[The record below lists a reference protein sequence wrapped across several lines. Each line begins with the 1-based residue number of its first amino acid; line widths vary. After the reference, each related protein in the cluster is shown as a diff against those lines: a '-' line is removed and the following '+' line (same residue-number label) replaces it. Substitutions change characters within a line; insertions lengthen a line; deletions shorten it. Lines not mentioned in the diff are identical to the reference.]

1 MTTRD
6 ELREKVAAGLRTR
19 LAVNVLRHAPH
30 VGHGWIN
37 ELSVAL
43 AADVLAVMRAE
54 LAEPSEAM
62 MQRASDAIAWA
73 YAESD
78 WEEAKEM
85 AEDLDPRVIYDAI
98 FAASPLAEAMQDD

>member
-54 LAEPSEAM
+54 LAEPTPRMLQAGYEALRE
-62 MQRASDAIAWA
+62 QGRC
-73 YAESD
+73 
-78 WEEAKEM
+78 
-85 AEDLDPRVIYDAI
+85 RRIYGAML
-98 FAASPLAEAMQDD
+98 AASPLAEAMQDD

>member
-6 ELREKVAAGLRTR
+6 ELREKVARAIFEELDVLGISVTPEEETR
-19 LAVNVLRHAPH
+19 LGKA
-30 VGHGWIN
+30 
-37 ELSVAL
+37 AL
-43 AADVLAVMRAE
+43 AVVRAE

-62 MQRASDAIAWA
+62 MQHASDAIAWA
-73 YAESD
+73 YVERD

-98 FAASPLAEAMQDD
+98 FAASPLAEPGA